1 MQMTGVGDYVCLA
14 FLEVHSCQPSLVPF
28 TSSESVVSLICRKLL
43 RNGFERP
50 RKTPQNW
57 RGVDDDADAD
67 AAGDDDDVDSDDA
80 NDIDDT
86 DNRDHDYDDNDNND
100 DDEEGANDDNND
112 SHALL
117 LFPISS

>member
-1 MQMTGVGDYVCLA
+1 MHFWKCIVVSHHWYRSHL
-14 FLEVHSCQPSLVPF
+14 P
-28 TSSESVVSLICRKLL
+28 ESVVSLICRKLL

-67 AAGDDDDVDSDDA
+67 ADADAAGDDDDVDSDDA

-86 DNRDHDYDDNDNND
+86 DNRDVDYDDNDDDDND
-100 DDEEGANDDNND
+100 DDDE
-112 SHALL
+112 
-117 LFPISS
+117 

>member
-1 MQMTGVGDYVCLA
+1 MQMTGVGGYVCLA

-80 NDIDDT
+80 NDIADT
-86 DNRDHDYDDNDNND
+86 DNRDDDYDDNDDDDND
-100 DDEEGANDDNND
+100 DDDE
-112 SHALL
+112 
-117 LFPISS
+117 

>member
-1 MQMTGVGDYVCLA
+1 MQMTGLGDYVCLA

-57 RGVDDDADAD
+57 GGVNDDADADAD

-80 NDIDDT
+80 NDIADT
-86 DNRDHDYDDNDNND
+86 DNRDDDYDDNDD
-100 DDEEGANDDNND
+100 DDE
-112 SHALL
+112 
-117 LFPISS
+117 

>member
-57 RGVDDDADAD
+57 GGVNDDADADAD

-80 NDIDDT
+80 NDIADT
-86 DNRDHDYDDNDNND
+86 DNRDDDYDDNDD
-100 DDEEGANDDNND
+100 DDE
-112 SHALL
+112 
-117 LFPISS
+117 

>member
-57 RGVDDDADAD
+57 GGVNDDADADAD

-80 NDIDDT
+80 HDIADT
-86 DNRDHDYDDNDNND
+86 DNRDDDY
-100 DDEEGANDDNND
+100 E
-112 SHALL
+112 
-117 LFPISS
+117 

>member
-1 MQMTGVGDYVCLA
+1 MTGVGDYVCLA

-57 RGVDDDADAD
+57 GGVNDDADADAD

-80 NDIDDT
+80 NDIADT
-86 DNRDHDYDDNDNND
+86 DNRDDDYDDNDD
-100 DDEEGANDDNND
+100 DDE
-112 SHALL
+112 
-117 LFPISS
+117 